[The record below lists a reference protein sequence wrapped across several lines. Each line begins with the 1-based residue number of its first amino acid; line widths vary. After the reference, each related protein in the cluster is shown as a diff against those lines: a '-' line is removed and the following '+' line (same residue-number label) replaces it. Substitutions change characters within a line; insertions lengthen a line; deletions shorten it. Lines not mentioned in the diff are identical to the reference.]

1 MKIVILKLKYLT
13 LYTKIVMPIHVMKF
27 QNKNIMLDRV
37 SIVRDWAENVVP
49 VHQVPE
55 VLFDHQIDAM
65 HLLRQGD
72 NVFLGKKIKILV
84 KS

>member
-1 MKIVILKLKYLT
+1 
-13 LYTKIVMPIHVMKF
+13 MKF

-72 NVFLGKKIKILV
+72 NVFLGK
-84 KS
+84 